1 MLNASADNWRLVD
14 RAMGCLWTF
23 LIPDFMPKTAVSL
36 WSQLTGFLIYN
47 RNINQIR
54 THSGVKLTDG
64 KIFILLIGFE
74 ISY

>member
-1 MLNASADNWRLVD
+1 MRSAGRLVD

-23 LIPDFMPKTAVSL
+23 LIPDTDVSL

-47 RNINQIR
+47 RKINKIR
-54 THSGVKLTDG
+54 AHSGVKLTDG